1 MLSRR
6 HLLAVAA
13 FAGLVSSVPSHA
25 AENIPYTPGAF
36 GEAQK
41 AGKPILVEI
50 HADWCPTCR
59 AQSPIVRTIAADAV
73 FANLVVFRIDYDNQ
87 RDEWRAL
94 NVRRQST
101 LIAYNGARETGRLVA
116 ATSPDRIETLMRS
129 AVAP

>member
-13 FAGLVSSVPSHA
+13 FAGIVSSVPSHA

-59 AQSPIVRTIAADAV
+59 AQAPIISDLRKNPRFKD
-73 FANLVVFRIDYDNQ
+73 LVVFRVDFDGQ
-87 RDEWRAL
+87 KDVVKQFGARM
-94 NVRRQST
+94 QST
-101 LIAYNGARETGRLVA
+101 LIVFKGSREAGRSVGDTNGKTIEALLVKA
-116 ATSPDRIETLMRS
+116 L
-129 AVAP
+129 

>member
-1 MLSRR
+1 MTIIRR
-6 HLLAVAA
+6 ALILIAVAWTVTGAAAAAEYRAFDQAA
-13 FAGLVSSVPSHA
+13 FAQ
-25 AENIPYTPGAF
+25 
-36 GEAQK
+36 AQ
-41 AGKPILVEI
+41 AQGRPILVEVF
-50 HADWCPTCR
+50 APWCPTCR
-59 AQSPIVRTIAADAV
+59 AQSPIVRTIAADAA

-129 AVAP
+129 AVAL

>member
-13 FAGLVSSVPSHA
+13 FAGIVSSVPSHA

-59 AQSPIVRTIAADAV
+59 AQAPIISDLRKNPRFKD
-73 FANLVVFRIDYDNQ
+73 LVVFRVDFDGQ
-87 RDEWRAL
+87 KDVVKQFGARM
-94 NVRRQST
+94 QST
-101 LIAYNGARETGRLVA
+101 LIVFKGSREAGRSVGDTNGKT
-116 ATSPDRIETLMRS
+116 IETLLVK
-129 AVAP
+129 AL

>member
-1 MLSRR
+1 MTIIRR
-6 HLLAVAA
+6 ALILIAVAWTVTGAAAAAEYRAFDQAA
-13 FAGLVSSVPSHA
+13 FAQ
-25 AENIPYTPGAF
+25 
-36 GEAQK
+36 AQSE
-41 AGKPILVEI
+41 GRPILVEVF
-50 HADWCPTCR
+50 APWCPTCR
-59 AQSPIVRTIAADAV
+59 AQSPIVRTIAADAA

-129 AVAP
+129 AITP

>member
-1 MLSRR
+1 MTIIRR
-6 HLLAVAA
+6 ALILIAVAWTVTGAAAAAEYRAFDQAA
-13 FAGLVSSVPSHA
+13 FAQ
-25 AENIPYTPGAF
+25 
-36 GEAQK
+36 AQSE
-41 AGKPILVEI
+41 GRPILVEVF
-50 HADWCPTCR
+50 APWCPTCR

>member
-1 MLSRR
+1 MTIIRR
-6 HLLAVAA
+6 ALILIAVAWTVTGAAAAAEYRAFDQAA
-13 FAGLVSSVPSHA
+13 FAQ
-25 AENIPYTPGAF
+25 
-36 GEAQK
+36 AQ
-41 AGKPILVEI
+41 AQGRPILVEVF
-50 HADWCPTCR
+50 APWCPTCR

>member
-1 MLSRR
+1 MTIIRR
-6 HLLAVAA
+6 ALILIAVAWTVTGAAAAAEYRAFDQAA
-13 FAGLVSSVPSHA
+13 FAQ
-25 AENIPYTPGAF
+25 
-36 GEAQK
+36 AQSE
-41 AGKPILVEI
+41 GRPILVEVF
-50 HADWCPTCR
+50 APWCPTCR
-59 AQSPIVRTIAADAV
+59 AQSPIVRTIAADAA

-129 AVAP
+129 AIAP

>member
-59 AQSPIVRTIAADAV
+59 AQAPIISDLRKNPRLKD
-73 FANLVVFRIDYDNQ
+73 LVVFRVDFDGQ
-87 RDEWRAL
+87 KDVVKQFGARM
-94 NVRRQST
+94 QST
-101 LIAYNGARETGRLVA
+101 LIVFKGCLLY
-116 ATSPDRIETLMRS
+116 TSRC
-129 AVAP
+129 V

>member
-1 MLSRR
+1 MTIIRR
-6 HLLAVAA
+6 VLILIAVAWTVTGAAAAAEYRAFDQAA
-13 FAGLVSSVPSHA
+13 FAQ
-25 AENIPYTPGAF
+25 
-36 GEAQK
+36 AQSE
-41 AGKPILVEI
+41 GRPILVEVF
-50 HADWCPTCR
+50 APWCPTCR
-59 AQSPIVRTIAADAV
+59 AQSPIVRTIAADAA

-116 ATSPDRIETLMRS
+116 ATSPDRIEILMRS

>member
-1 MLSRR
+1 MTIIRR
-6 HLLAVAA
+6 ALILIAVAWTVTGAAAAAEYRAFDQAA
-13 FAGLVSSVPSHA
+13 FAQ
-25 AENIPYTPGAF
+25 
-36 GEAQK
+36 AQ
-41 AGKPILVEI
+41 AQGRPILVEVF
-50 HADWCPTCR
+50 APWCPTCR
-59 AQSPIVRTIAADAV
+59 AQSPIVRTIAADAA

>member
-1 MLSRR
+1 MTIIRR
-6 HLLAVAA
+6 ALILIAVAWTVTGAAAAAEYRAFDQAA
-13 FAGLVSSVPSHA
+13 FAQ
-25 AENIPYTPGAF
+25 
-36 GEAQK
+36 AQ
-41 AGKPILVEI
+41 AQGRPILVEVF
-50 HADWCPTCR
+50 APWCPTCR

-94 NVRRQST
+94 KVRRQST

>member
-1 MLSRR
+1 MTIIRR
-6 HLLAVAA
+6 ALILIAVAWTVTGAAAAAEYRAFDQAA
-13 FAGLVSSVPSHA
+13 FAQ
-25 AENIPYTPGAF
+25 
-36 GEAQK
+36 AQ
-41 AGKPILVEI
+41 AQGRPILVEVF
-50 HADWCPTCR
+50 APWCPTCR
-59 AQSPIVRTIAADAV
+59 AQSPIVRTIAADAA

-129 AVAP
+129 AIAP

>member
-1 MLSRR
+1 MTIIRR
-6 HLLAVAA
+6 VLILIAVAWTVTGAAAAAEYRAFDQAA
-13 FAGLVSSVPSHA
+13 FAQ
-25 AENIPYTPGAF
+25 
-36 GEAQK
+36 AQ
-41 AGKPILVEI
+41 AQGRPILVEVF
-50 HADWCPTCR
+50 APWCPTCR